1 MVFYTISVIILLLF
15 ETRPDIVVW
24 LVQGHLNSE
33 ALARLSRFL
42 ASENLNLTLGRLL
55 ILWKRRL
62 QFASF

>member
-1 MVFYTISVIILLLF
+1 MVFYTIPVIILLLF

-33 ALARLSRFL
+33 ALAQLSRFL